1 MDLESLLQSGSTISS
16 GKGLHQ
22 KKKSQSKMSKEIA
35 EDVVKHAIDEGL
47 SDAAEHFTISETA
60 VSKYLARAIKKDE
73 TLTASTF
80 IESSRCNEIESYIRA
95 SNTTSIKRLCE
106 GAMDKYSEA
115 EIRIVKADIEKRGVS
130 GWDY

>member
-1 MDLESLLQSGSTISS
+1 MDLESLLQSGSSISS

-22 KKKSQSKMSKEIA
+22 QKKTKSTMSKEIA
-35 EDVVKHAIDEGL
+35 NDVVVFAVENSL
-47 SDAAEHFTISETA
+47 ADAADHFAISETA

-80 IESSRCNEIESYIRA
+80 IDNSQCNEIESYIRA
-95 SNTTSIKRLCE
+95 GNTTSIKRLCE
-106 GAMDKYSEA
+106 GAQNRFSEA